1 MKSIKSEL
9 SVRGKQ
15 TKKRKKPTKAKIDYS
30 DIPALSD
37 EQLQTMKRVGRPPMG
52 ESSKLMISLRIDP
65 EILDA
70 IQKFAA
76 KKGKGYQVLIHD
88 ILENFVLKKAA

>member
-1 MKSIKSEL
+1 MKSIKSGL
-9 SVRGKQ
+9 SAHEKQ
-15 TKKRKKPTKAKIDYS
+15 IKKKKKSTKEKIDYS
-30 DIPALSD
+30 DIPALSED
-37 EQLQTMKRVGRPPMG
+37 QLRSMKRVGRPPMG
-52 ESSKLMISLRIDP
+52 DSSKLMISLRIDP

-88 ILENFVLKKAA
+88 ILENFVSKKAA